1 MNNKNFKYIDLFSVG
16 NGAIR
21 PAGDSYREELS
32 AGIFRDNGH
41 EALNELLSSTQGFLV
56 YQEQIL
62 DFLHLFC
69 GYTMGQADMVRRGF
83 AKFLAC

>member
-21 PAGDSYREELS
+21 PAGASYREELS